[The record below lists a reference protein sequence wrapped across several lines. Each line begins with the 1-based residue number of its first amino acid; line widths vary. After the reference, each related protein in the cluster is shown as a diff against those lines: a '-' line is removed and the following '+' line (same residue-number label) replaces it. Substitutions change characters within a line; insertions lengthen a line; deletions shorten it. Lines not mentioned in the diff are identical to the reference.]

1 VGVGSVP
8 SWAGA
13 LRPGTAFHTKKLA
26 NAGRYVAQITG
37 FIGDFAMRKNM
48 VCLVAVTASLIALG
62 LSFHPANAAVKVIGD
77 FEGGT
82 ASPALNYASPYV
94 VNASPVNWF
103 TDVGITVPPTFV
115 TKDDPL
121 YGSAVTHGNGA
132 MLYTFPGDWGAQ
144 TGPYLRLN
152 GQAQM
157 LADSGTYHFLMFDV
171 TTFGADNP
179 DWRNVQ
185 PVFNGDVIGF
195 YSKDDV
201 GDSDIQRDI
210 NVSPAASLSL
220 TQTVSADLTGPLPP
234 VGGDGKE
241 AINQLVPF
249 ENPSAMNFAWQLV
262 FVFQGK
268 DTDKPFGQQVKIGI
282 DNVRFCDTLA
292 ACSAAPTVAG
302 DYNNDGHVNAA
313 DYTVWR
319 DHLGQT
325 SPAYTLSNETVS
337 AGTVDQADYTEWKSH
352 FGSPPGSGALSSAA
366 VPEPSSVLLLISA
379 LAVMTFFRRT
389 PH

>member
-1 VGVGSVP
+1 
-8 SWAGA
+8 
-13 LRPGTAFHTKKLA
+13 
-26 NAGRYVAQITG
+26 
-37 FIGDFAMRKNM
+37 MRKDLFW
-48 VCLVAVTASLIALG
+48 LVAVAAAVAACGATPRSLV
-62 LSFHPANAAVKVIGD
+62 AAVKVIGD

-82 ASPALNYASPYV
+82 ANPALNYASPYV
-94 VNASPVNWF
+94 VNGSPVNWF

-115 TKDDPL
+115 TKDDPQ

-132 MLYTFPGDWGAQ
+132 MIYTFPGDWGAQ
-144 TGPYLRLN
+144 TGPYLRLH

-179 DWRNVQ
+179 EWRNVQ

-201 GDSDIQRDI
+201 GDSDIQREI
-210 NVSPAASLSL
+210 NVSPAASTSL
-220 TQTVSADLTGPLPP
+220 TQSVYVDLTGPLPP
-234 VGGDGKE
+234 VGGDDKE

-268 DTDKPFGQQVKIGI
+268 DTDKVFGQQVKVGI

-292 ACSAAPTVAG
+292 ACSAPPAVAG
-302 DYNNDGHVNAA
+302 DYNNDGQVDAA
-313 DYTVWR
+313 DYTIWR
-319 DHLGQT
+319 EHLGQT
-325 SPAYTLSNETVS
+325 SPTYTLPNETAS
-337 AGTVDQADYTEWKSH
+337 PGTVDQADYTEWKTH
-352 FGSPPGSGALSSAA
+352 FGSSAGSGALAAGA
-366 VPEPSSVLLLISA
+366 VPEPSSVWLIVSA
-379 LAVMTFFRRT
+379 LAGLFGFRRASL
-389 PH
+389 

>member
-1 VGVGSVP
+1 
-8 SWAGA
+8 
-13 LRPGTAFHTKKLA
+13 
-26 NAGRYVAQITG
+26 
-37 FIGDFAMRKNM
+37 
-48 VCLVAVTASLIALG
+48 
-62 LSFHPANAAVKVIGD
+62 
-77 FEGGT
+77 
-82 ASPALNYASPYV
+82 
-94 VNASPVNWF
+94 
-103 TDVGITVPPTFV
+103 VPPTFV

-144 TGPYLRLN
+144 TGPYLRLH

-157 LADSGTYHFLMFDV
+157 LTDSGNFHFLMFDV

-179 DWRNVQ
+179 EWRNVQ

-210 NVSPAASLSL
+210 NVSPAASTSL
-220 TQTVSADLTGPLPP
+220 TQSVYADLTGPLPP
-234 VGGDGKE
+234 AGGDDKE

-249 ENPSAMNFAWQLV
+249 ESPSAVNFAWQLV

-268 DTDKPFGQQVKIGI
+268 DTDKVFGQQVKIGI
-282 DNVRFCDTLA
+282 DNVRFCGTMA
-292 ACSAAPTVAG
+292 ECTAPAGVAG
-302 DYNNDGHVNAA
+302 DYNGNSVVDAA

-325 SPAYTLSNETVS
+325 SPTYTLPNDG
-337 AGTVDQADYTEWKSH
+337 GTSTGVVDPADYTFWKSR
-352 FGSPPGSGALSSAA
+352 FGATSGAGSLSNGA
-366 VPEPSSVLLLISA
+366 VPEPSSVLMALIA
-379 LAVMTFFRRT
+379 LVAFVVFRRDV
-389 PH
+389 